1 MEAVK
6 YYLVDIQMLWLFRT
20 NPHVWSQSSD
30 TLKLLVPGP
39 VNSQHRTKVEVGAA
53 THSFFFSLGQ
63 IPCKLSL
70 WAQPGPSGKN
80 VTLWCESESP
90 VDTYLL
96 SKEGE
101 VNPRPPPP
109 FLRSQVS
116 VGLNQAIFTISPVT
130 SAHQGSYRCC
140 GSHSTSPYL
149 LSQPS
154 DSLELMV
161 SGEQPSFCQPL
172 PDFIVMILIHM
183 GLSGLILVA
192 LGVLVF
198 QALHSQRRNKE
209 VY

>member
-1 MEAVK
+1 MREGR
-6 YYLVDIQMLWLFRT
+6 YLGGTCPFRSPACLSVLGLYRKPSLQT
-20 NPHVWSQSSD
+20 QQGPIMVPGESLIFHCSSD
-30 TLKLLVPGP
+30 FRYNRFALSKEGT
-39 VNSQHRTKVEVGAA
+39 
-53 THSFFFSLGQ
+53 GQ

-109 FLRSQVS
+109 ISQIP
-116 VGLNQAIFTISPVT
+116 G
-130 SAHQGSYRCC
+130 
-140 GSHSTSPYL
+140 
-149 LSQPS
+149 
-154 DSLELMV
+154 
-161 SGEQPSFCQPL
+161 QPL

-192 LGVLVF
+192 LGTAWYGYPCIV
-198 QALHSQRRNKE
+198 ST
-209 VY
+209 